1 MDTQKAIRDMW
12 SIADKPERMRCF
24 HKIVFELG
32 LNDAKLFWS
41 EFWNIWQSSENLHED
56 EAYFVDLIEHG
67 LQLGSSL
74 VGLDEDEQDR
84 LAKMADKITVYRGSV
99 DFNQE
104 GYSWTTDRDKAKW
117 FAGRSFGS
125 TARVLL
131 RGTVNK
137 SDILA
142 FLAGR
147 GESEIVINPEHVI
160 DIEID
165 EQWEAENEGNAIFYA
180 VQSGRLDQLFGGGD
194 EMNLARAN
202 MTVASMSN
210 RVEHIGEFEE
220 MLAFC
225 EWGDL
230 RSKQGYFREVLRLLR
245 DDSIPVPD
253 LTTFQM

>member
-1 MDTQKAIRDMW
+1 MDTKKAIRNMW

-56 EAYFVDLIEHG
+56 LAYFTDLIEHG
-67 LQLGSSL
+67 LGLGSPHK
-74 VGLDEDEQDR
+74 GLDKDEKAAIKA
-84 LAKMADKITVYRGSV
+84 LPEVVTIYRGCV
-99 DFNQE
+99 DFNQV
-104 GYSWTTDRDKAKW
+104 GYSWTTDREKAKW

-125 TARVLL
+125 TTRMVL
-131 RGTVNK
+131 RGIANK
-137 SDILA
+137 SNVLA

-147 GESEIVINPEHVI
+147 GESEIVIHPEQVI
-160 DIEID
+160 DVEID
-165 EQWEAENEGNAIFYA
+165 EQWETADEGNGLFYA

-194 EMNLARAN
+194 EMNLVRAK

-210 RVEHIGEFEE
+210 RAEHMAELEE

-230 RSKQGYFREVLRLLR
+230 RSKEGYFREVLRLLR
-245 DDSIPVPD
+245 DDAVPIPA
-253 LTTFQM
+253 LSTFQM